1 MKLTPREIAL
11 PAAAVCTDPGDRTVN
26 DRSAQLFDEALQLMP
41 GGVNSPVRAFGSVGG
56 SPRYICRADGCRI
69 YDVDGREYI
78 DYIGSW
84 GPMIVGH
91 AHPSVREALQQAL
104 CCGTSFGACCP
115 AEVELAREIVSRV
128 PSIEKVRLVNSGT
141 EAVMSALRL
150 ARAATGRPKFVKF
163 EGCYHGHADALL
175 VQAGSGVATLGLPD
189 SPGVTAGATEDTLVA
204 RFNDLGSVQQCF
216 EDHGLEIAAIVVEP
230 VAGNMGVVPPA
241 SGFLEGLRRLTRDHS
256 ALLIFDEV
264 MTGFRVARG
273 GAQELFGV
281 LPDITTLGKVIG
293 GGLPVGAY
301 GAAAEIMDLVAPQ
314 GPVYQA
320 GTLSGNPLA
329 MAAGLATL
337 KLLDERAYARLEL
350 GSSRLEQGLIRLL
363 EQSGVSGCVQRVG
376 SMLTLFFGPSEV
388 RDFTDARAAEHEAFA
403 RFFRGML
410 AGGVHLPPSGFES
423 WFVSTAHDDEA
434 IDETLTCVQSSLQ
447 ELASLGPAPR

>member
-1 MKLTPREIAL
+1 MT
-11 PAAAVCTDPGDRTVN
+11 
-26 DRSAQLFDEALQLMP
+26 DRSAQLFNEAKQLMP

-91 AHPSVREALQQAL
+91 AHPEVREALQQAL
-104 CCGTSFGACCP
+104 NSGVSFGACCP

-128 PSIEKVRLVNSGT
+128 PSIEKVRMVNSGT

-189 SPGVTAGATEDTLVA
+189 SPGVTRGATEDTLIA
-204 RFNDLGSVQQCF
+204 RFNDLGSVERCF
-216 EDHGLEIAAIVVEP
+216 EDHGSEIAAVVVEP
-230 VAGNMGVVPPA
+230 VGGNMGVVPPA
-241 SGFLEGLRRLTRDHS
+241 AGFLEGLRRLTRDHS
-256 ALLIFDEV
+256 ALLVFDEV

-337 KLLDERAYARLEL
+337 KLLDERAYVRLDHA
-350 GSSRLEQGLIRLL
+350 SNRLEQGLVRSL
-363 EQSGVSGCVQRVG
+363 EKSGVPGCVQRVG
-376 SMLTLFFGPSEV
+376 SMLSLFFGRTEV
-388 RDFTDARAAEHEAFA
+388 RDFTDARAADHEAFA

-410 AGGVHLPPSGFES
+410 AGSVHLPPSGFES
-423 WFVSTAHDDEA
+423 WFVSTAHDDTT
-434 IDETLTCVQSSLQ
+434 IDETLACVQRSLRELGSSQ
-447 ELASLGPAPR
+447 LALP